1 MAKQLLHGDEA
12 RKKLLDGIEKLAQAV
27 RVTMGPKGRNALID
41 KSYGAP
47 TITNDGVSIA
57 REIDLEDKF
66 ENMGAQLVKE
76 VANKTNDV
84 AGDGTTTATVLAH
97 AIIKEG
103 MHHLTANK
111 VNPMLLKK
119 GIEDAVEAVVH
130 ELEKMK
136 KKISTTEEMAQVA
149 TISAQNEEVG
159 KLIAQVF
166 EKVGGDGVVQVE
178 EGQTMGVSFDLVE
191 GMQFDNGY
199 ISPYMITDT
208 ARMEASYDDAMILI
222 TDSKIGSI
230 QEILPLLE
238 SMAQS
243 GRKNLVIIAEDV
255 EGDALA
261 TLIVNKLKGT
271 FHTLAIKAPGFGDRR
286 KAMLQDIAVL
296 TGGRVI
302 SSEVGLKLA
311 NASMEDLGRCRKVV
325 SSKDNTTIV
334 EGKGNND
341 SIQSRVMQIKGEIEN
356 STSDFDKEKLAERL
370 AKLTGGVAVI
380 KVGAATEVELKEKK
394 HRIEDA
400 LSATRAAMEEG
411 IVIGG
416 GAALLQAS
424 LKIDPK
430 KMHSME
436 EQLGAEIVKNALSYP
451 LNQIAENAGVEG
463 KVIEAALINAWEK
476 HKNYGYDATS
486 DIKLKPE
493 EMLVDMFE
501 AGIIDPKKVTR
512 NALQNA
518 ASVAAMFLTTE
529 TAITDIPKKDGDS
542 AGMGGMGGMGG
553 GMGMPGMGMM

>member
-1 MAKQLLHGDEA
+1 MSKQLLHGDEA
-12 RKKLLDGIEKLAQAV
+12 RQKLLDGIEKLAQAV
-27 RVTMGPKGRNALID
+27 KVTMGPKGRNALLD

-57 REIDLEDKF
+57 REIELEDKF

-103 MHHLTANK
+103 MHHITNNK

-119 GIEDAVEAVVH
+119 GIEDAVHVVID
-130 ELEKMK
+130 ELDKMK
-136 KKISTTEEMAQVA
+136 KEVTTKEEMAQVA

-159 KLIAQVF
+159 NLIAEVF
-166 EKVGGDGVVQVE
+166 DKVGGDGVVQVE
-178 EGQTMGVSFDLVE
+178 EGQTMALSIDMVE

-199 ISPYMITDT
+199 ISAYMVTDPS
-208 ARMEASYDDAMILI
+208 RMEAAYEDAMILL
-222 TDSKIGSI
+222 TDSKISSI

-238 SMAQS
+238 SMAQA
-243 GRKNLVIIAEDV
+243 GRKNLVIIAEDI

-271 FHTLAIKAPGFGDRR
+271 FNTLAIKAPGFGDRR
-286 KAMLQDIAVL
+286 KAMLQDIAIL

-302 SSEVGLKLA
+302 SSEVGLKLE
-311 NASMEDLGRCRKVV
+311 NATIEDLGRARKVV
-325 SSKDNTTIV
+325 TSKDNTTIV
-334 EGKGNND
+334 EGKGKQEDIEN
-341 SIQSRVMQIKGEIEN
+341 RVAQIKAEIQN
-356 STSDFDKEKLAERL
+356 TSSDFDKDKLAERL

-416 GAALLQAS
+416 GSALLQAS
-424 LKIDPK
+424 RQIDPE
-430 KMHSME
+430 KMTSE
-436 EQLGAEIVKNALSYP
+436 EEKLGAEIVKNALTYP
-451 LNQIAENAGVEG
+451 LNQIAENAGLDG
-463 KVIEAALINAWEK
+463 KVIEAKLFEMWAGN
-476 HKNYGYDATS
+476 KNLGYDATKN
-486 DIKLKPE
+486 IKLSPE
-493 EMLVDMFE
+493 EQVVDMFA

-512 NALQNA
+512 SALTNA

-529 TAITDIPKKDGDS
+529 TAITDIPKEEP
-542 AGMGGMGGMGG
+542 AMPGGMGGMGG

>member
-1 MAKQLLHGDEA
+1 MAKQLLHGDDA
-12 RKKLLDGIEKLAQAV
+12 RNALLKGIEKLAQAV
-27 RVTMGPKGRNALID
+27 RVTMGPKGRNALLD

-57 REIDLEDKF
+57 REIELEDKF

-103 MHHLTANK
+103 MSYLSTSK
-111 VNPMLLKK
+111 GNPMLLKK
-119 GIEDAVEAVVH
+119 GIEKAVRAVIDA
-130 ELEKMK
+130 LDGMK
-136 KKISTTEEMAQVA
+136 KEVTTKEEMMQVA

-159 KLIAQVF
+159 ALIAEVF

-178 EGQTMGVSFDLVE
+178 DNQTMELTIDMVE

-199 ISPYMITDT
+199 ISAYMATDP
-208 ARMEASYDDAMILI
+208 ARMEAVYEDAMILL
-222 TDSKIGSI
+222 TDKKISSI

-238 SMAQS
+238 GMAQS
-243 GRKNLVIIAEDV
+243 GRKNLVIIAESV
-255 EGDALA
+255 EGEALA
-261 TLIVNKLKGT
+261 TLILNKLKGT
-271 FHTLAIKAPGFGDRR
+271 FNTLAVKAPAFGDRR
-286 KAMLQDIAVL
+286 KAMLQDIAIL

-302 SSEVGLKLA
+302 TEEVGLKLE
-311 NASMEDLGRCRKVV
+311 NATLEDLGQARKVI

-334 EGKGNND
+334 EGKGKEED
-341 SIQSRVMQIKGEIEN
+341 IQDRIKQIKLEIEN
-356 STSDFDKEKLAERL
+356 SSSDFDKEKLQERL

-424 LKIDPK
+424 RKIDPSSMGSEEE
-430 KMHSME
+430 KM
-436 EQLGAEIVKNALSYP
+436 GAEIVKKALSYP

-463 KVIEAALINAWEK
+463 GKIQAALEKAWEK
-476 HKNYGYDATS
+476 DSEMGYDANS

-493 EMLVDMFE
+493 EMLVNMFQK
-501 AGIIDPKKVTR
+501 GIIDPKKVTR
-512 NALQNA
+512 SALENA

-529 TAITDIPKKDGDS
+529 TAITDIPKEEP
-542 AGMGGMGGMGG
+542 AGAGMGGMGG
-553 GMGMPGMGMM
+553 GMGMGGMGGMM

>member
-1 MAKQLLHGDEA
+1 MSKQLMHSDEA
-12 RKKLLDGIEKLAQAV
+12 RQKLLDGIEKLSNAV
-27 RVTMGPKGRNALID
+27 RVTMGPKGRNALIEN
-41 KSYGAP
+41 KFGAP

-57 REIDLEDKF
+57 REIDLEDPF

-103 MHHLTANK
+103 MHHITTNK

-119 GIEDAVEAVVH
+119 GIETAVNIVVN
-130 ELEKMK
+130 ELDKSK
-136 KKISTTEEMAQVA
+136 KDISTKEEMSQVA
-149 TISAQNEEVG
+149 TISAQNPEVG
-159 KLIAQVF
+159 KLIAEVF
-166 EKVGGDGVVQVE
+166 DKVGGDGVVQVE
-178 EGQTMGVSFDLVE
+178 EGQTMGLSIDMVE

-199 ISPYMITDT
+199 ISPYMVTDPT
-208 ARMEASYDDAMILI
+208 RMEAVYEDAMILL
-222 TDSKIGSI
+222 TDKKIGSI

-238 SMAQS
+238 SMAKA
-243 GRKNLVIIAEDV
+243 GRKNLVIIAEDI

-271 FHTLAIKAPGFGDRR
+271 FNTLALKAPGFGDRR

-302 SSEVGLKLA
+302 SEEIGLKLE
-311 NASMEDLGRCRKVV
+311 NATIEDLGNARKVL
-325 SSKDNTTIV
+325 STKDSTTVV
-334 EGKGNND
+334 EGKGQAEAIKERI
-341 SIQSRVMQIKGEIEN
+341 SQIKTEIAN
-356 STSDFDKEKLAERL
+356 ATSDFDKDKLAERL

-411 IVIGG
+411 VVIGG

-424 LKIDPK
+424 NAIDPSK
-430 KMHSME
+430 LDSDE
-436 EQLGAEIVKNALSYP
+436 EKLGAEIVKNALVYP
-451 LNQIAENAGVEG
+451 LNQIAENAGISG
-463 KVIEAALINAWEK
+463 AIIAAELQKAWNTSK
-476 HKNYGYDATS
+476 TMGYDATT
-486 DIKLKPE
+486 DIKLEPADQ
-493 EMLVDMFE
+493 LTDMFK

-512 NALQNA
+512 SALENA

-529 TAITDIPKKDGDS
+529 TAIAEIPS
-542 AGMGGMGGMGG
+542 EEPPMAMPPMGGMGGMGG
-553 GMGMPGMGMM
+553 MM

>member
-1 MAKQLLHGDEA
+1 MAKQLMHGDEA
-12 RKKLLDGIEKLAQAV
+12 RQKLLDGIEKLTNAV
-27 RVTMGPKGRNALID
+27 RVTMGPKGRNALLE
-41 KSYGAP
+41 KKYGAP

-57 REIDLEDKF
+57 REIDLEDPF

-103 MHHLTANK
+103 MHHIMTNK

-119 GIEDAVEAVVH
+119 GIEDTVKMVIN
-130 ELEKMK
+130 ELDKIK
-136 KKISTTEEMAQVA
+136 KEITTKEQMAQVA

-159 KLIAQVF
+159 NLIAEVF

-178 EGQTMGVSFDLVE
+178 EGQTMGLSIDIVE

-199 ISPYMITDT
+199 ISPYMITDPS
-208 ARMEASYDDAMILI
+208 RMEAIYEDIMILL
-222 TDSKIGSI
+222 TDRKIGSI

-243 GRKNLVIIAEDV
+243 GRKNLVIIAEDI

-271 FHTLAIKAPGFGDRR
+271 FNTLAVKAPGFGDRR
-286 KAMLQDIAVL
+286 KAMLQDIATL

-302 SSEVGLKLA
+302 SEEVGLKLE
-311 NASMEDLGRCRKVV
+311 NATIDDLGKARKVV
-325 SSKDNTTIV
+325 STKDNTTIV
-334 EGKGNND
+334 EGKGQAEAIKNR
-341 SIQSRVMQIKGEIEN
+341 IKQIKLEIEK
-356 STSDFDKEKLAERL
+356 STSDFDKEKLQERL

-380 KVGAATEVELKEKK
+380 KVGAATEIELKEKK

-400 LSATRAAMEEG
+400 LSATRAAVEEG
-411 IVIGG
+411 VVIGG

-430 KMHSME
+430 KMQSE
-436 EQLGAEIVKNALSYP
+436 EEKLGAEIVKNALRYP
-451 LNQIAENAGVEG
+451 LNQIAENAGIDGGMIQE
-463 KVIEAALINAWEK
+463 KLLEAWNKNK
-476 HKNYGYDATS
+476 HMGYDATK
-486 DIKLKPE
+486 DIKLKPADQ
-493 EMLVDMFE
+493 LVDMFK

-512 NALQNA
+512 SALENA

-529 TAITDIPKKDGDS
+529 TAITEIPKKES
-542 AGMGGMGGMGG
+542 EMPMGGMGG
-553 GMGMPGMGMM
+553 GMGMM

>member
-1 MAKQLLHGDEA
+1 MAKDILHGDEA
-12 RKKLLDGIEKLAQAV
+12 RQKLLDGIEKLNNTV
-27 RVTMGPKGRNALID
+27 RVTMGPKGRNALLD
-41 KSYGAP
+41 KKFGSP
-47 TITNDGVSIA
+47 TITNDGVTIA
-57 REIDLEDKF
+57 REIELEEPF

-103 MHHLTANK
+103 MHHIKTNK

-119 GIEDAVEAVVH
+119 GIEEAVKIVLD

-136 KKISTTEEMAQVA
+136 KDIKSKEEMAQVA
-149 TISAQNEEVG
+149 TISAQNPEVG
-159 KLIAQVF
+159 DLIAEVF

-178 EGQTMGVSFDLVE
+178 EGQTMGLSIDMVE
-191 GMQFDNGY
+191 GMQFDNGF

-208 ARMEASYDDAMILI
+208 ARMEAVYDDASILI
-222 TDSKIGSI
+222 TDKKISSI

-238 SMAQS
+238 AMAQA
-243 GRKNLVIIAEDV
+243 GKKNLVILAEDI

-261 TLIVNKLKGT
+261 TLVVNKLRGT
-271 FHTLAIKAPGFGDRR
+271 FNTLAIKAPGFGDRR

-302 SSEVGLKLA
+302 TEEIGLKLETA
-311 NASMEDLGRCRKVV
+311 TLEDLGKARKVV
-325 SSKDNTTIV
+325 SDKDNTTIV
-334 EGKGNND
+334 EGRGQADAIKQRIS
-341 SIQSRVMQIKGEIEN
+341 SIKAEIEA
-356 STSDFDKEKLAERL
+356 STSDFDKEKLQERY

-400 LSATRAAMEEG
+400 LSATRAAVEEG
-411 IVIGG
+411 VVIGG

-430 KMHSME
+430 KFEHEE
-436 EQLGAEIVKNALSYP
+436 EQLGAEIVKKALSYP
-451 LNQIAENAGVEG
+451 VNQIAENAGVDG
-463 KVIEAALINAWEK
+463 IVIQDKLITAWK
-476 HKNYGYDATS
+476 KDKNSGYDATS
-486 DIKLKPE
+486 PISKPE
-493 EMLVDMFE
+493 IVDMFK

-512 NALQNA
+512 SALENAS
-518 ASVAAMFLTTE
+518 SVAAMFLTTE
-529 TAITDIPKKDGDS
+529 SAVTDIPKDEPAMPG
-542 AGMGGMGGMGG
+542 GG
-553 GMGMPGMGMM
+553 GMGMPGMM